1 MIIPSPIPE
10 LRRLLDLNLGLLY
23 SEKVGRLR
31 SAGKSREARD
41 AAARVTHYMP
51 TANSFFTL
59 GVLDYGLA
67 DKEAALSDFRK
78 AIELDGSIRQRFQ
91 AADAAAGGRGQMLRP
106 ILEDKEF
113 VARLMQ

>member
-1 MIIPSPIPE
+1 
-10 LRRLLDLNLGLLY
+10 LNLGLLY
-23 SEKVGRLR
+23 SEKAGRLR
-31 SAGKSREARD
+31 SAGKSRDARD
-41 AAARVTHYMP
+41 DAARVTHYMP

-59 GVLDYGLA
+59 GMMDYGLA

-91 AADAAAGGRGQMLRP
+91 STDTPEGGRGQMLRP